1 MGVFISTARL
11 RHCRGLCRNKFW
23 TVPMLSSEVRVQV
36 EQHKD
41 MKIYMELNLKYDH
54 LFGGFA
60 NCGALCRHIDRDR
73 RNPGLLTIVYCTTF
87 HLPISTGPSDCK
99 R

>member
-1 MGVFISTARL
+1 
-11 RHCRGLCRNKFW
+11 
-23 TVPMLSSEVRVQV
+23 MLSSEVTVQV

-41 MKIYMELNLKYDH
+41 FEMCMSLNLKYNQ

-60 NCGALCRHIDRDR
+60 KCGASCRRIDRDR
-73 RNPGLLTIVYCTTF
+73 RNPVLLTIFIRTTF
-87 HLPISTGPSDCK
+87 HLSISTGPSDCK

>member
-1 MGVFISTARL
+1 
-11 RHCRGLCRNKFW
+11 
-23 TVPMLSSEVRVQV
+23 MLSFEVTVQV

-41 MKIYMELNLKYDH
+41 FKKYMALNLKYNQ

-73 RNPGLLTIVYCTTF
+73 RNPGLLTIVYRTTF